1 VARGDWLGAR
11 AMLMSQLSAR
21 RGQLLDA
28 REQSL
33 RLLPLVSVTVL
44 GASYVF
50 NAMDRQAFP
59 ALLGQIDREY
69 SLTLAQGGLLS
80 TIFAINIAIFGAC
93 SAWFMQR
100 FGRRATIVGGMLSY
114 SLFTCLTP
122 LATSYGQ
129 LVTYRAL
136 TGAGEALHIC
146 ALFTCVGAYYGARR
160 GAAIGAINACFGIG
174 AFLGPVL
181 ASLLMAQIG
190 SWRAPFYVF
199 GTAGAGL
206 ALIVWRIVPSAFSE
220 ALDTEGAIGGP
231 PGGPRRLWSRKL
243 ILSAVSFALV
253 GLGFFAFV
261 ALYATYLRTQ
271 LGYSVARA
279 SMVFGLYGIGSL
291 GGFVGGWLG
300 DRWRER
306 GLRLA
311 TFALCVVGF
320 FLFHGPS
327 SYGAQAA
334 LSACFGLLVSG
345 YLYPRF
351 VCVLQRSV
359 PPHRINAATPIAM
372 VSFYAPGLFAGYLF
386 GKLTEVLGWS
396 VASSLIIVA
405 PGGLA
410 WALMLCNRGGG
421 SRTV

>member
-1 VARGDWLGAR
+1 VEDLLGTR
-11 AMLMSQLSAR
+11 KMLMSKVSIR
-21 RGQLLDA
+21 STPLLNAD
-28 REQSL
+28 RQNL
-33 RLLPLVSVTVL
+33 RLWPLVSLIVL
-44 GASYVF
+44 GSSYVI

-59 ALLGQIDREY
+59 ALLGQIGRDY

-80 TIFAINIAIFGAC
+80 TVFAINIAIFGAC
-93 SAWFMQR
+93 GAWFMRR

-122 LATSYGQ
+122 LATSYSQ
-129 LVTYRAL
+129 LVIYRAL

-146 ALFTCVGAYYGARR
+146 ALFTCVGAYYGTRR
-160 GAAIGAINACFGIG
+160 GTAIGIVNACFGIG

-181 ASLLMAQIG
+181 ASSLMTQIG
-190 SWRAPFYVF
+190 SWRAPFYIF
-199 GTAGAGL
+199 GVAGACI
-206 ALIVWRIVPSAFSE
+206 AIIVWRVVPSEFSE
-220 ALDTEGAIGGP
+220 ARDTEGAFGGAEND
-231 PGGPRRLWSRKL
+231 PRRFWNRKL
-243 ILSAVSFALV
+243 IVSAASFALV

-300 DRWRER
+300 DRWGEH
-306 GLRLA
+306 GLLA
-311 TFALCVVGF
+311 ATLALGVVGF
-320 FLFHGPS
+320 LLFHGTAS
-327 SYGAQAA
+327 FGAQAA
-334 LSACFGLLVSG
+334 LSLCFGLLVSG

-351 VCVLQRSV
+351 VCVLQRIV
-359 PPHRINAATPIAM
+359 PPLQMNAATPIAM

-396 VASSLIIVA
+396 AASSLVIVVPA
-405 PGGLA
+405 ALA
-410 WALMLCNRGGG
+410 TALMLCNRGGG
-421 SRTV
+421 SRGA